1 MIYLVFA
8 HPYPSQ
14 SRANQMLLDAVRD
27 LPGLEV
33 CALYDRYPD
42 FDIDVGAEQAALMRA
57 GLVVW
62 MHPVYW
68 YSVPGLLKHWFDKVF
83 AYGWA
88 YGDGAAALQGKDCLW
103 VATTGG
109 KAESYSASG
118 IHERPFADFSRPMEE
133 TARFCRMNW
142 LEPCIIHG
150 AHDLAETALA
160 AHGQALRERL
170 EAWLALKVGAGNTAI
185 DVPPRDTAAR
195 P

>member
-27 LPGLEV
+27 LPGVELSP
-33 CALYDRYPD
+33 LYDRYPD
-42 FDIDVGAEQAALMRA
+42 FDIDVGAEQAALSRA

-68 YSVPGLLKHWFDKVF
+68 YSVPALLKHWFDKVLG
-83 AYGWA
+83 YGWA
-88 YGDGAAALQGKDCLW
+88 YGDGAAALRGKDCLW

-109 KAESYSASG
+109 KAESYSSDG
-118 IHERPFADFSRPMEE
+118 VHERPFADFTRPIEE

-142 LEPCIIHG
+142 LAPFILHG
-150 AHDLAETALA
+150 ANDISEAALAE
-160 AHGQALRERL
+160 HGRQLRERI
-170 EAWLALKVGAGNTAI
+170 EAW
-185 DVPPRDTAAR
+185 RAAR
-195 P
+195 AQEDAGASSP

>member
-1 MIYLVFA
+1 MIYVVFA

-33 CALYDRYPD
+33 CPLYDRYPD

-68 YSVPGLLKHWFDKVF
+68 YNVPGLLKHWFDKVLG
-83 AYGWA
+83 YGWA
-88 YGDGAAALQGKDCLW
+88 YGDGAAALRGKDCLW

-109 KAESYSASG
+109 KAETYSPTG
-118 IHERPFADFSRPMEE
+118 IHERPFADFTRPIEE
-133 TARFCRMNW
+133 TARFCQMNW
-142 LEPCIIHG
+142 LEPFILHG
-150 AHDLAETALA
+150 AHELAETALA

-170 EAWLALKVGAGNTAI
+170 EAWLALKVGARRTATG
-185 DVPPRDTAAR
+185 P
-195 P
+195 